1 MALEQTITNMPQN
14 RSHHSS
20 ANALINTIFSK
31 LDIPSSLKSGLL
43 TPVLKKD
50 KDPTTQG
57 NYRGI
62 TVTRSF
68 SKILECIIK
77 SRIDPILNQT
87 QNSLQ
92 RGFTEKVSSLNAAL
106 IVSEAHHYADTKGWP
121 FYLATL
127 DAEKAFDTVHHEIL
141 FNKIFHDGING
152 DMWILLRNVYR
163 DMSVKVK
170 WKGTTSNPIS
180 LTQCIR
186 QGAKLSTTLYKRY
199 INTIL
204 DSIARSHMGA
214 TIGTLLVSSPTCADD
229 IALIANT
236 RAELQGMLDLV
247 QYNTNRDLVKINAT
261 KSEIVTSAKTKDKD
275 SFIFNGQN
283 IEQTSST
290 KHLGITR
297 TKFCK
302 VNIEDR
308 LQSGRR
314 TIYAMLGPGLKSMVG
329 LVALKIRKTY
339 ALPRCI
345 YGMETQTYSKSDM
358 ERDWSA
364 IKGKYVGSCINYLN
378 DVHLQQYLYALL
390 GVEPIETA
398 IDRNMLYSSWAL
410 PDNQTLLNSRFYSV
424 SYIWLIHMTRTLFV
438 VSEKI

>member
-1 MALEQTITNMPQN
+1 
-14 RSHHSS
+14 
-20 ANALINTIFSK
+20 
-31 LDIPSSLKSGLL
+31 
-43 TPVLKKD
+43 
-50 KDPTTQG
+50 
-57 NYRGI
+57 
-62 TVTRSF
+62 
-68 SKILECIIK
+68 
-77 SRIDPILNQT
+77 
-87 QNSLQ
+87 
-92 RGFTEKVSSLNAAL
+92 
-106 IVSEAHHYADTKGWP
+106 
-121 FYLATL
+121 
-127 DAEKAFDTVHHEIL
+127 
-141 FNKIFHDGING
+141 
-152 DMWILLRNVYR
+152 
-163 DMSVKVK
+163 MSVKVK

-236 RAELQGMLDLV
+236 RAELQDMLDLV